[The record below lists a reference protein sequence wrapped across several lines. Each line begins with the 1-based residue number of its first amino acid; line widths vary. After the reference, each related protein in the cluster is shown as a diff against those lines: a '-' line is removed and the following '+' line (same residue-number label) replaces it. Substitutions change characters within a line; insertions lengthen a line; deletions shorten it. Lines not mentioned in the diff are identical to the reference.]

1 MKVLLI
7 NGSPHKNGCTYT
19 ALDEVAKQLEK
30 ENVECEI
37 YHIGNKPIRGCIGCY
52 KCKSSDKNLCI
63 FNDDPVNEVIEKAKD
78 ADGFIFGSPV
88 HFASAAGSMISL
100 LDRVNFA
107 AAASSNFAYKP
118 AASIVSARRAGTT
131 AAYDQL
137 NKYIGYSKMIM
148 VPSTYWNMVHGSTP
162 EQVRQDEEGMQMM
175 RTLGT
180 NMAWLLKLI
189 ESGKKNGIDYPVNE
203 KIIRT
208 NFIK

>member
-7 NGSPHKNGCTYT
+7 NGSPHRNGCTFT

-37 YHIGNKPIRGCIGCY
+37 YHIGNKPIRGCIGCG
-52 KCKSSDKNLCI
+52 KCQSSDKHLCI
-63 FNDDPVNEVIEKAKD
+63 FNDDSVNEVIEKAKD

-88 HFASAAGSMISL
+88 YFASANGSMTSL
-100 LDRVNFA
+100 LDRVNF
-107 AAASSNFAYKP
+107 AASSNFAYKP

-137 NKYIGYSKMIM
+137 NKYIGHSKMIM
-148 VPSTYWNMVHGSTP
+148 VPSTYWNMVHGFTP
-162 EQVRQDEEGMQMM
+162 EQVRQDEEGMQIM

-189 ESGKKNGIDYPVNE
+189 ESGKKNGINYPVNE